1 MVYHSEIRR
10 IFPYVAFYFAHLG
23 AFLGSSSDLC
33 PRFGDFVQGDSSLGL
48 VLVDLY
54 PLQRQF
60 LDWFGSMREALKRE
74 VMGSEVR
81 SSNFETSLSSSADT
95 VGAEIDIAIKAK
107 VIFSIHGYQASTPWK
122 AWLM

>member
-1 MVYHSEIRR
+1 MVYHSEIRC
-10 IFPYVAFYFAHLG
+10 IFPYVAFYFARLG

-33 PRFGDFVQGDSSLGL
+33 PWFGDFVQGDSSLGL
-48 VLVDLY
+48 VLGDLY
-54 PLQRQF
+54 PLQRQS
-60 LDWFGSMREALKRE
+60 LDWFGSVQKALKRE

-95 VGAEIDIAIKAK
+95 VGAETDTTIKAK
-107 VIFSIHGYQASTPWK
+107 VIFSIHGYQASAPWK